1 MTITV
6 SPCFERFVAEVG
18 DVDLSRPLS
27 PEDEAGIREA
37 FAHYAVLVFPGQSI
51 DQEQHLAFPG
61 LFGPHERTIS
71 VHRQDMVLR
80 LRPEIADISNLD
92 VENRI
97 WGSDSRRRM
106 FQLGNRLWHTDSSF
120 RHVPGYASALYAQT
134 VAPIGG
140 HTQFAA
146 LRAAWE
152 ALPADEQARLAPLVA
167 EHSIFHSRARLGFTN
182 FDDEERAS
190 LPPVRQRLVRVIP
203 ENGRTSL
210 YLASH
215 IGRIVGMD
223 DTEALALV
231 DRLIAFAT
239 QPQFVHTHR
248 WRVGDLVIWDNR
260 CTMHRGT
267 DFDDLRWTR
276 DMRRSTVSDVA
287 NTCEQD
293 IAAASPRQPMTTG
306 DP

>member
-6 SPCFERFVAEVG
+6 SPFSERFVAEVG

-27 PEDEAGIREA
+27 TGDEAEIRAA

-51 DQEQHLAFPG
+51 DQEQHLAFTG

-80 LRPEIADISNLD
+80 LRPEIADISNLN
-92 VENRI
+92 VENEI
-97 WGSDSRRRM
+97 WGADSRRRM

-120 RHVPGYASALYAQT
+120 RHVPGYASALYAQAI
-134 VAPIGG
+134 APIGG
-140 HTQFAA
+140 HTQFAD
-146 LRAAWE
+146 LRAAWD
-152 ALPADEQARLAPLVA
+152 ALPAEERARLAPLVA

-182 FDDEERAS
+182 FDEEERAS
-190 LPPVRQRLVRVIP
+190 LPPVLQRLVRVIP
-203 ENGRTSL
+203 ESGRTSL

-223 DTEALALV
+223 DADARELLE
-231 DRLIAFAT
+231 RLIAFAT

-267 DFDDLRWTR
+267 EFDDLRWTR
-276 DMRRSTVSDVA
+276 DMRRSTVSDIA

-293 IAAASPRQPMTTG
+293 IAAIPHSVA
-306 DP
+306 

>member
-6 SPCFERFVAEVG
+6 SPYTEHFVAEVG
-18 DVDLSRPLS
+18 DVDLSRPL
-27 PEDEAGIREA
+27 PAEDAAEIRAA
-37 FAHYAVLVFPGQSI
+37 FAHYAVLVFPGQSL
-51 DQEQHLAFPG
+51 DEEQHLAFTA
-61 LFGPHERTIS
+61 LFGPHEKSIA

-80 LRPEIADISNLD
+80 HRPEIADISNLN
-92 VENRI
+92 VENEI
-97 WGSDSRRRM
+97 WGADSRQRM

-120 RHVPGYASALYAQT
+120 RQLPGYASALYART
-134 VAPIGG
+134 IAPIGG
-140 HTQFAA
+140 HTQFADM
-146 LRAAWE
+146 RAAWD

-182 FDDEERAS
+182 FDEEERAS
-190 LPPVRQRLVRVIP
+190 LPPVLQRLARVIP
-203 ENGRTSL
+203 ESGRSSL
-210 YLASH
+210 YIASH
-215 IGRIVGMD
+215 VGRIVGMD
-223 DTEALALV
+223 DSQARELV
-231 DRLIAFAT
+231 DRLMAFAT

-293 IAAASPRQPMTTG
+293 IAVPVPGKAPAASA
-306 DP
+306 

>member
-1 MTITV
+1 MAITV
-6 SPCFERFVAEVG
+6 LPCSERFVAEVG

-27 PEDEAGIREA
+27 PEDEAGIRAA
-37 FAHYAVLVFPGQSI
+37 FAHYAVLVFPGQSL
-51 DQEQHLAFPG
+51 DQEQHLAFTG

-80 LRPEIADISNLD
+80 LRPEIADISNLTVD
-92 VENRI
+92 NEI
-97 WGSDSRRRM
+97 WGADSRRRM

-120 RHVPGYASALYAQT
+120 RHVPGYASALYAES
-134 VAPIGG
+134 VAPLGG
-140 HTQFAA
+140 HTQFADM
-146 LRAAWE
+146 RAAWD
-152 ALPADEQARLAPLVA
+152 ALPADERARLGSLVA

-182 FDDEERAS
+182 FDEEERAS
-190 LPPVRQRLVRVIP
+190 MPPVLQRLVRVIP
-203 ENGRTSL
+203 ESGRTSL

-223 DTEALALV
+223 DAAGRELV
-231 DRLIAFAT
+231 DRLMAFAT

-267 DFDDLRWTR
+267 RFEDSTHRRELVRTTTLDLPLA
-276 DMRRSTVSDVA
+276 VA
-287 NTCEQD
+287 
-293 IAAASPRQPMTTG
+293 
-306 DP
+306 